1 MDPHEQIRRQNNRRR
16 KRKVFKIKCCIRY
29 TLTGY
34 LLGFL
39 TCLVVAGI
47 CGMM

>member
-1 MDPHEQIRRQNNRRR
+1 MDPYEQMRRQSIRHR
-16 KRKVFKIKCCIRY
+16 KLKVFKIKCCIRY

-39 TCLVVAGI
+39 TCLVAVGI
-47 CGMM
+47 YGMM